1 MNTKNNFVVFQRK
14 MFDLQNVLIELKKE
28 NKYYQVKEEYLKQIF
43 QYSIQKIKKYIQR
56 IETSNEEDKDKNE
69 IYKQLLKDFQIQK
82 EKQKDDINLMIPIL
96 QTLKTKIKDFNNEY
110 LNRAELEE
118 KKMLSLD
125 KFILINEINE
135 KDSIIQKMKL
145 TYEHIKIYNFVQ
157 ELNREIYLNFPL
169 NINFNQ
175 ENINMKKLNNQISK
189 IKNSNIEK
197 IKKSIELLNMKIE
210 EQQNKNIKTK
220 LKEGYIAKLNNER
233 FKTKLI
239 INMHN
244 YDSDDSDCSSN
255 SDKFSFEELNI
266 EIEQID
272 YDSFSK
278 NSDLSCNNNRKNNQH
293 INSTLNQ
300 NNILNEHLNVLKKN
314 FLKLT
319 KTKNQYI
326 HQINKIKNLNKKMRN
341 YVKKLKSTISLSQ
354 NSNLNPKILL
364 KKQNYKIINTDCN
377 NNILLIP

>member
-14 MFDLQNVLIELKKE
+14 MFDLENVLIELKKE

-43 QYSIQKIKKYIQR
+43 QYSIQIIKKYIQR

>member
-14 MFDLQNVLIELKKE
+14 MFDLENVLIELKKE

-43 QYSIQKIKKYIQR
+43 QYSIQIIKKYIQR

-197 IKKSIELLNMKIE
+197 IKKSIELLNMKIKE
-210 EQQNKNIKTK
+210 KQNYNIKNK

>member
-118 KKMLSLD
+118 KKMLSMV

-341 YVKKLKSTISLSQ
+341 YIKKLKSTISLSK
-354 NSNLNPKILL
+354 NSNINPKILL
-364 KKQNYKIINTDCN
+364 KKQYHEKINYDCN
-377 NNILLIP
+377 GNNL

>member
-43 QYSIQKIKKYIQR
+43 QYSIQIIKKYIQR

>member
-1 MNTKNNFVVFQRK
+1 
-14 MFDLQNVLIELKKE
+14 
-28 NKYYQVKEEYLKQIF
+28 
-43 QYSIQKIKKYIQR
+43 
-56 IETSNEEDKDKNE
+56 
-69 IYKQLLKDFQIQK
+69 
-82 EKQKDDINLMIPIL
+82 
-96 QTLKTKIKDFNNEY
+96 
-110 LNRAELEE
+110 
-118 KKMLSLD
+118 
-125 KFILINEINE
+125 
-135 KDSIIQKMKL
+135 
-145 TYEHIKIYNFVQ
+145 
-157 ELNREIYLNFPL
+157 
-169 NINFNQ
+169 
-175 ENINMKKLNNQISK
+175 
-189 IKNSNIEK
+189 
-197 IKKSIELLNMKIE
+197 MKIE

-300 NNILNEHLNVLKKN
+300 NNILNEHLNVLKKK
-314 FLKLT
+314 FLNLT